1 MVLTFLMDAPG
12 TITSTTVT
20 TFPQFALEISIEGQN
35 TYVFG
40 LDGMNDAKYSN
51 YSAILTYGPYIN
63 SILLNLV
70 HYFLPVY
77 YGDVKLY
84 KPKVGAT
91 REPFE
96 TRCTIT
102 LQSNLLL
109 RVPFQASTSGND
121 EGN

>member
-1 MVLTFLMDAPG
+1 MLLGP
-12 TITSTTVT
+12 SPRPR
-20 TFPQFALEISIEGQN
+20 FPRFPSLRW
-35 TYVFG
+35 
-40 LDGMNDAKYSN
+40 
-51 YSAILTYGPYIN
+51 TYGPYIN

-109 RVPFQASTSGND
+109 RVPFQASTSGSND
-121 EGN
+121 EN